1 MEIRDVE
8 VNERTSA
15 VTITAL
21 VDNMRLVRSAT
32 WDEPAEYAPA
42 LCISS
47 FFLEDVDFTLEDADA
62 LEDYLYTIDWDPDLW
77 EDDV

>member
-1 MEIRDVE
+1 MEIRDV
-8 VNERTSA
+8 VLNERTGE
-15 VTITAL
+15 VTVTAL

-32 WDEPAEYAPA
+32 WDEPEEYAPG

-62 LEDYLYTIDWDPDLW
+62 LEDYLYTINWDLLL
-77 EDDV
+77 DDDF

>member
-8 VNERTSA
+8 VNERTSE
-15 VTITAL
+15 VTVTAL

-32 WDEPAEYAPA
+32 WDEPEEYAPG

-62 LEDYLYTIDWDPDLW
+62 LEDYLYTINWDLLL
-77 EDDV
+77 DDDF

>member
-1 MEIRDVE
+1 MEIRDVAF
-8 VNERTSA
+8 NESTGA
-15 VTITAL
+15 VTVTAL

-32 WDEPAEYAPA
+32 WDEPEEYAPG

-62 LEDYLYTIDWDPDLW
+62 LEDYLYTINWDILL
-77 EDDV
+77 DDDF

>member
-1 MEIRDVE
+1 MKIRDV
-8 VNERTSA
+8 VLNERTSE
-15 VTITAL
+15 VTVTAL
-21 VDNMRLVRSAT
+21 VDNMKLVRSAT

-42 LCISS
+42 LCTSS
-47 FFLEDVDFTLEDADA
+47 FFLEDVDFTLEDIDA